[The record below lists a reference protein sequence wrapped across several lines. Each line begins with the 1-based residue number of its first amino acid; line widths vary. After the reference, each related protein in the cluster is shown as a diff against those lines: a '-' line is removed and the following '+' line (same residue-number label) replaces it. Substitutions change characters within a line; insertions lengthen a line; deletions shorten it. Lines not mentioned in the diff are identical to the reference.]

1 MTRIE
6 LADIIFSKIEK
17 NKALLQEQYNNSKD
31 TIGYFFIDNIL
42 PEKLALEISCL
53 FPNSSEMVLKKSIRE
68 DKYIGVQMNQYNNLL
83 EEVLYAFQDDRIV
96 KLISEITEITN
107 PYPDENLYAG
117 GISLMKKNQFLNPH
131 LDNSHDK
138 DRERWRVLNLLYYV
152 SPNWKL
158 EYG

>member
-83 EEVLYAFQDDRIV
+83 ER
-96 KLISEITEITN
+96 SE
-107 PYPDENLYAG
+107 
-117 GISLMKKNQFLNPH
+117 
-131 LDNSHDK
+131 
-138 DRERWRVLNLLYYV
+138 ERRVGKECRSRL
-152 SPNWKL
+152 
-158 EYG
+158 